1 MATAT
6 VIKPDHAAKRKHLL
20 FTDEHEDLRSSMEA
34 WVKKE
39 LWPHR
44 NEWEETTWPSEA
56 MERAGELGYLGLCFP
71 EEYGGQGG
79 DYYYSLVRA
88 ECMSYSGSGGTNM
101 GFAVQ
106 TDMVLPPIHLLGTEE
121 QKQRYLVPGI
131 KGEKIGCLGITEPG
145 AGSDVAGIRTKAIR
159 DGDDYVINGSKT
171 FITNGA
177 RADFILLVAKTDPD
191 ARPRG
196 DHAVPRRLRD
206 TPGFE
211 VSRKL
216 EKMGMH
222 ASDTGELAFDDVR
235 VPADAV
241 LGEIGKGFYHIS
253 WELQSERMVAAAGCV
268 AGAERMF
275 EKTLEYAKERE
286 AFGRPIG
293 RFQAIRHKFAEMA
306 TKIEAAKQ
314 FNYVVAWRYANGEY
328 PVREITEVKLFAS
341 RMCCEVADECV
352 QILGGYGYMKE
363 YEIER
368 AYRDVRL
375 NRIGAGTDEIM
386 LDVIGRS
393 LRAVAPQ
400 SGSSGTRD
408 ARVAPEQHG
417 AGDHGRPEPITDV
430 VDRDVERAAPL
441 PIERERELDRAVV
454 VQVAQRDARASV
466 MPRRS
471 ITAMAAERQLR
482 GEDRWRSRWTAPAS
496 VSTSRAGWGP
506 RAPRSLI
513 DAPGWHRDRLGRYQ
527 RERRSERVQSR
538 HHCEPARR
546 RPRAGHARR
555 RRAGCPAPPARG
567 LSSSHRAR
575 LPGRAHENAS

>member
-6 VIKPDHAAKRKHLL
+6 VIKPEHEATRKHLL
-20 FTDEHEDLRSSMEA
+20 FTDEHEDLRESMEA

-44 NEWEETTWPSEA
+44 NEWEETTWPNEA
-56 MERAGELGYLGLCFP
+56 MRRAGELGYLGLCFP

-106 TDMVLPPIHLLGTEE
+106 TDMVLPPVHLLGTED

-159 DGDDYVINGSKT
+159 DGDDYVISGSKT

-191 ARPRG
+191 ARHEG
-196 DHAVPRRLRD
+196 ITLFLVDLRD
-206 TPGFE
+206 DDGNHVPGFE

-222 ASDTGELAFDDVR
+222 ASDTGELAFNEVR
-235 VPADAV
+235 VPAENV

-253 WELQSERMVAAAGCV
+253 WELQSERMVAAAGSV
-268 AGAERMF
+268 AGAERLF
-275 EKTLEYAKERE
+275 EKTLDYAKERE

-386 LDVIGRS
+386 LEVIGRS
-393 LRAVAPQ
+393 F
-400 SGSSGTRD
+400 
-408 ARVAPEQHG
+408 
-417 AGDHGRPEPITDV
+417 
-430 VDRDVERAAPL
+430 
-441 PIERERELDRAVV
+441 
-454 VQVAQRDARASV
+454 
-466 MPRRS
+466 
-471 ITAMAAERQLR
+471 
-482 GEDRWRSRWTAPAS
+482 
-496 VSTSRAGWGP
+496 
-506 RAPRSLI
+506 
-513 DAPGWHRDRLGRYQ
+513 
-527 RERRSERVQSR
+527 
-538 HHCEPARR
+538 
-546 RPRAGHARR
+546 
-555 RRAGCPAPPARG
+555 G
-567 LSSSHRAR
+567 L
-575 LPGRAHENAS
+575 